1 MTEQIPPTN
10 GTSPAAAPD
19 SDPPVD
25 LRRTAGAVRRSAGLV
40 AAIVLVVT
48 GVVLAVSLMSP
59 ERYKATARIGD
70 DPAPGESVD
79 IETADRQL
87 ATSAELVTSP
97 AVLEEAA
104 RDLPGES
111 VETLERDVSA
121 AVDTN
126 VSSILDVVVTGEDQF
141 RVARVA
147 NTVSETFIAE
157 RAQAEQA
164 VAARARER
172 LARELERLREE
183 GAPSATRQAVRD
195 RLNELTISEVTV
207 DPGLRLV
214 QRAAVPSAP
223 YAPRP
228 VRSVVLAFFS
238 ALLLGLLIAILRDH
252 VRPPVPDAATLGRIA
267 GLPLL
272 AALPAASGTG
282 PRAFLG
288 RVLGRSE
295 ASSAVDQT
303 VIEEAALQGA
313 VRGALPPRGQRV
325 VLVHGIDQ
333 SDAGK
338 QVAEALARSLAWGGH
353 PTVLVRFERQG
364 GGRPAPDVPVVHCTD
379 ILEQLDEIRSTEYRY
394 VVVQSPRAARA
405 PRLRPLAGST
415 TSVLLA
421 ARLGQASTVDAA
433 AARRFVD
440 ALALRGLGLVLTCSP
455 AEIPTI
461 VRTSLAAPPRPPAP
475 RSRSASH
482 NGAHTAPTGQPA
494 LEPGSEQPQASSEQA

>member
-10 GTSPAAAPD
+10 GTTPEPAAPD

-25 LRRTAGAVRRSAGLV
+25 LRRTAAAIRRSAGLV
-40 AAIVLVVT
+40 AAIVVVVT
-48 GVVLAVSLMSP
+48 GVVLAVSLLSP
-59 ERYKATARIGD
+59 DRYKATARIGD
-70 DPAPGESVD
+70 DPAPGETVD
-79 IETADRQL
+79 IETADRRL

-104 RDLPGES
+104 RQLPGES
-111 VETLERDVSA
+111 AETLERSVSA
-121 AVDTN
+121 TVDPS
-126 VSSILDVVVTGEDQF
+126 VSSILDVVATGEDAAQVS
-141 RVARVA
+141 RIA
-147 NTVSETFIAE
+147 NTVAETFIAE
-157 RAQAEQA
+157 RRQAEEN
-164 VAARARER
+164 AAMRARER
-172 LARELERLREE
+172 LAAELERLQEQ
-183 GAPSATRQAVRD
+183 GAPVETRNAVRD
-195 RLNELTISEVTV
+195 RLNEVTISEVTA

-214 QRAAVPSAP
+214 QRAAVPASP

-238 ALLLGLLIAILRDH
+238 ALLLGVLIAILRDH
-252 VRPPVPDAATLGRIA
+252 VRPPVPDAATLGRIT

-272 AALPAASGTG
+272 AALPAA
-282 PRAFLG
+282 PRRGLLR
-288 RVLGRSE
+288 RVLRPSQ

-325 VLVHGIDQ
+325 VLVHGVDQ
-333 SDAGK
+333 SDAGT

-364 GGRPAPDVPVVHCTD
+364 GERPAPDVPVVHCTD
-379 ILEQLDEIRSTEYRY
+379 ILEQLDEIRATDYRY
-394 VVVQSPRAARA
+394 VVIQSPRVARA
-405 PRLRPLAGST
+405 ARLRPLAASA

-421 ARLGQASTVDAA
+421 ARLGQASTVEAA

-440 ALALRGLGLVLTCSP
+440 ALALRALGLVLTCSP

-461 VRTSLAAPPRPPAP
+461 VRTSLAAPPRPAA
-475 RSRSASH
+475 RSRSTTQ
-482 NGAHTAPTGQPA
+482 NGAHTAPAAQPA
-494 LEPGSEQPQASSEQA
+494 LEAGSEHAD